1 MNPTPNPELSISAIA
16 NAPVLYIDTTHERLM
31 LGLSIQGQLV
41 GRYEELCDSH
51 RYHSALMTP
60 AIQNLLKEADVT
72 PQSLAGIAVNIG
84 PGSFTGVRTGIIT
97 ARTMAQFLP
106 VRVFAFNSFE
116 LLALADEID
125 NEAKRQIRAQATAVY
140 FNARR
145 GKSFHA
151 TLSESNEGPVYTRQP
166 GLVQLPDAFDD
177 EAASVPRI
185 LAVESLRECLPDVA
199 AIAYFSQMPFT
210 PPRMLQLLQRYE
222 AAFERPWQ
230 QVLPLY
236 LQEPSITLKKPPI
249 LF

>member
-1 MNPTPNPELSISAIA
+1 MKPAADTSLSILT
-16 NAPVLYIDTTHERLM
+16 NAPILYIDTTHDRLM
-31 LGLSIQGQLV
+31 LGLSDQGQLV

-60 AIQNLLKEADVT
+60 AIQTLLKEAGLT
-72 PQSLAGIAVNIG
+72 PQSLAAIAVNIG

-116 LLALADEID
+116 LLALA
-125 NEAKRQIRAQATAVY
+125 NESDKETEPLTPTQATAVY

-151 TLSESNEGPVYTRQP
+151 ILAESNDGPVYTRQP
-166 GLVQLPDAFDD
+166 SLVQLPDAFDA
-177 EAASVPRI
+177 EAAATPRI
-185 LAVESLRECLPDVA
+185 LAVDSLQECLPETA
-199 AIAYFSQMPFT
+199 SIQYFSQMPFT
-210 PPRMLQLLQRYE
+210 PLRMLQLLQRYA

-236 LQEPSITLKKPPI
+236 LQEPSITLKKPPTS
-249 LF
+249 F